1 MLIGLIIAGRRAVNG
16 QFLSIALQ
24 HGALKCGYRFF
35 ADEHAVTR
43 SVAECPAVPD
53 PIPKPLRAQS

>member
-1 MLIGLIIAGRRAVNG
+1 LLEAALEMA

-35 ADEHAVTR
+35 ADEHSVTR